1 MDCTPLGCILWQV
14 CVSECDI
21 VTHFLCVLILF
32 HVLSRERTVVA
43 LIALGAAPGALTDP
57 TPDFPTGST
66 PADLASANG
75 YKGIS
80 GFLAES
86 SLISHLQTLN
96 LKEAMGSNVSEISGL
111 PGIGDVTERRAS
123 PLAGEDFLA
132 GSMGDSLGAVRNAT
146 QAAARIY
153 QVFRVQSFQR
163 KQAAQYEDDNG
174 AISDDRALSLLTV
187 KPSKPGQLDPLHA
200 AATRIQNKY
209 RGWKGRKEFLLIRQR
224 IVKLQVLLF
233 VV

>member
-1 MDCTPLGCILWQV
+1 M
-14 CVSECDI
+14 
-21 VTHFLCVLILF
+21 LF
-32 HVLSRERTVVA
+32 HLLSRERTVVA
-43 LIALGAAPGALTDP
+43 LIALGVAPGALTDP
-57 TPDFPTGST
+57 TPIFPTGST
-66 PADLASANG
+66 PTDLASANG

-86 SLISHLQTLN
+86 SLTSHLQTLD
-96 LKEAMGSNVSEISGL
+96 LKEGKGSNPPEISGL

-123 PLAGEDFLA
+123 PLAGEGLQA
-132 GSMGDSLGAVRNAT
+132 GSMGDSLGAIRNAA

-163 KQAAQYEDDNG
+163 KQAVQYEDDNG
-174 AISDDRALSLLTV
+174 AVSDDRAISLLSV
-187 KPSKPGQLDPLHA
+187 KPSKPVQLDPLHA

-224 IVKLQVLLF
+224 IVKIQVLLF
-233 VV
+233 DVLYMNSDPLNVLVDSVSFKPQFV